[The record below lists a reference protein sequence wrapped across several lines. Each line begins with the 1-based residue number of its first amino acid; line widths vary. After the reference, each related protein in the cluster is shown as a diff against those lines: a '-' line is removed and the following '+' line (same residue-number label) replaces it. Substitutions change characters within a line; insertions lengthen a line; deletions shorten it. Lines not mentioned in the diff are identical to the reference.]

1 MVASSIEIV
10 GLANHSK
17 NLIKCTGTTTT
28 TFQTWLWY
36 FEENFISYF
45 CILPFVL
52 SIQKREKQ
60 TNKQTIQSF
69 PTEIAL
75 PISNSLSISFMSN
88 FRYFLRSQFL
98 RLVKKK
104 DNKQTKKK
112 HWKLSL
118 TKFITLLSHC
128 PKFLSYWPWKKR
140 KKTCPPWN
148 VTIITYL

>member
-17 NLIKCTGTTTT
+17 NLIKCTGTTTTT

-88 FRYFLRSQFL
+88 FRFFLRSQFL

-104 DNKQTKKK
+104 ENKQTKKK
-112 HWKLSL
+112 LEIIINKIYYTIISL
-118 TKFITLLSHC
+118 PIKC
-128 PKFLSYWPWKKR
+128 RLSYWPWKKR
-140 KKTCPPWN
+140 KK
-148 VTIITYL
+148 YASREMLR